1 MKCDDARRSLEMARQ
16 QFALRYFRWCVA
28 ECNREVESGFA
39 RIRRFPA
46 STSLRFLDFVESL
59 PRERAREQA
68 RDLML
73 ANVKFHDSVTAGFS
87 DARMT
92 EAETELRQR
101 FLDMRS
107 PPRILLGQVV
117 EPAYVS
123 PREQELRQRDLNGET
138 RLWEPIDRKSFVAVL
153 RKHLDTLFG
162 SPACRSSS
170 TLDYR
175 VPVGRWYLR
184 SHIDLGGRS
193 QLACSQLIEARRK
206 QDLCT
211 CALSNE
217 INLLR
222 WCGVHPSMRANLI
235 EESRV
240 DEVAALLREIFC
252 YVLQEA
258 PAWLADLEHDI
269 PEEIEDANT
278 WIADRLSVAGRTPL
292 RPHPTNKR
300 RDR

>member
-1 MKCDDARRSLEMARQ
+1 VKCDDARRSLETTRQ
-16 QFALRYFRWCVA
+16 QFALTYFRWCLA
-28 ECNREVESGFA
+28 ECNREVDSGFV
-39 RIRRFPA
+39 RIRRFPS

-68 RDLML
+68 RDLMI
-73 ANVKFHDSVTAGFS
+73 ANVKFHDATVAGFS
-87 DARMT
+87 DAGMT
-92 EAETELRQR
+92 GAEKELRQR

-107 PPRILLGQVV
+107 PPRVLHGQVV

-123 PREQELRQRDLNGET
+123 PREQDLMQRDLDGAT
-138 RLWEPIDRKSFVAVL
+138 RLWEPVDRKSFIAVL

-162 SPACRSSS
+162 PPVRRSAS
-170 TLDYR
+170 TLEYR

-184 SHIDLGGRS
+184 SHVDLGGRF
-193 QLACSQLIEARRK
+193 QLACSQGIEARGK
-206 QDLCT
+206 QDLCI
-211 CALSNE
+211 CALSND

-222 WCGVHPSMRANLI
+222 WCGVHPAMRANLI
-235 EESRV
+235 EASRL
-240 DEVAALLREIFC
+240 DEVAALLRETFF

-258 PAWLADLEHDI
+258 PAWLEGLDHDI

-278 WIADRLSVAGRTPL
+278 WIANRLSAAGLAPL
-292 RPHPTNKR
+292 RPLRTKKR

>member
-1 MKCDDARRSLEMARQ
+1 MARQ
-16 QFALRYFRWCVA
+16 QFALRYFRWCLA
-28 ECNREVESGFA
+28 ECNREVDSGFA
-39 RIRRFPA
+39 RIRRFPS
-46 STSLRFLDFVESL
+46 STGLRFLDFVESL

-68 RDLML
+68 RDLMF
-73 ANVKFHDSVTAGFS
+73 ANVKFHDSVTSGRS

-92 EAETELRQR
+92 AAETELRQR

-107 PPRILLGQVV
+107 PPRILHGQVV

-123 PREQELRQRDLNGET
+123 PREEALRQRDLNGET
-138 RLWEPIDRKSFVAVL
+138 RLGEPIERKSFIAVL

-162 SPACRSSS
+162 SPARSSSS

-193 QLACSQLIEARRK
+193 QLACSQIIEARRK
-206 QDLCT
+206 QDLCI
-211 CALSNE
+211 CALSNDL
-217 INLLR
+217 NLLR
-222 WCGVHPSMRANLI
+222 WCGVDPSMRANLI
-235 EESRV
+235 EASRI

-258 PAWLADLEHDI
+258 PAWLAGLDHDI
-269 PEEIEDANT
+269 PEEIEDATT
-278 WIADRLSVAGRTPL
+278 WFTDRLSVAERAALQAL
-292 RPHPTNKR
+292 RTNKPG
-300 RDR
+300 